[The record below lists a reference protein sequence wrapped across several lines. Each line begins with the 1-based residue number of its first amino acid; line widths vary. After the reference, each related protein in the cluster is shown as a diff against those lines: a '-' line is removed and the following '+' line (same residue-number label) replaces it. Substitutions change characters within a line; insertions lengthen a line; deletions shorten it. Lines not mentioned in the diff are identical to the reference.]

1 MTNLGTRTE
10 PALRRAAPALLGYAA
25 VRALGLLTLALW
37 SGARDKS
44 AYTLLTARWDA
55 LWYTRVAELGYGYEV
70 RLPNGDV
77 HSNLAFFPLLPW
89 LERLLSAVAPLSYA
103 DAGFAVALLA
113 SLAAAWGVFA
123 VTDLVYGRRAGVCA
137 VLLWA
142 VLPVGIV
149 QSMAYSES
157 LFTALAAW
165 SLYAVLTGR
174 WVTAGLLASLA
185 GLTRPV
191 GLAVVAAVWVAGI
204 AAHLGDRRNRTRAQ
218 GASGITAPALRGPA
232 STPRRGAAEHTRHF
246 TGHLKLDE
254 GSAPNVAETDPAA
267 PGTGP
272 RGNSPSASG
281 ADTPRTDPATP
292 GASSSL
298 DTPGPPERTPVLQ
311 APGNPADSSF
321 ERGRSAAGASGAP
334 DAEYAPTDRTPSSTT
349 ERIADADSA
358 PDPTHAP
365 AVGPPHTPDPGPSP
379 SASGSD
385 PAVPSGAG
393 SSPAPGSAHTP
404 RPGPAT
410 APADHPAP
418 RRALGMALAPLGA
431 AAYVL
436 WVGHRTGKG
445 PLGYLDVQ
453 AGWRNGFDG
462 GYAFARFVADK
473 FTSFPSALAGTGLIV
488 GVGLVVW
495 LYVVCARQGQPLPL
509 LVYSGVV
516 TALALCASSYFGSK
530 PRLLMPAFPLLLP
543 LALALAR
550 SRTRRSAVIITLIAT
565 ASALYGAF
573 WLNGSGPP

>member
-1 MTNLGTRTE
+1 MTDLATRAT
-10 PALRRAAPALLGYAA
+10 PGATALRRAAPALLGYAA

-37 SGARDKS
+37 SAARDKS

-89 LERLLSAVAPLSYA
+89 LERLLARATPLSYA
-103 DAGFAVALLA
+103 DAGFAVSLVA
-113 SLAAAWGVFA
+113 SLAAAWGIFA
-123 VTDLVYGRRAGVCA
+123 VADHVYGRRAGVCA

-174 WVTAGLLASLA
+174 WVTAGVLAALA

-191 GLAVVAAVWVAGI
+191 GLAVVAALWAAAI
-204 AAHLGDRRNRTRAQ
+204 AAHLRDR
-218 GASGITAPALRGPA
+218 
-232 STPRRGAAEHTRHF
+232 
-246 TGHLKLDE
+246 
-254 GSAPNVAETDPAA
+254 
-267 PGTGP
+267 
-272 RGNSPSASG
+272 
-281 ADTPRTDPATP
+281 
-292 GASSSL
+292 
-298 DTPGPPERTPVLQ
+298 Q
-311 APGNPADSSF
+311 AP
-321 ERGRSAAGASGAP
+321 
-334 DAEYAPTDRTPSSTT
+334 
-349 ERIADADSA
+349 
-358 PDPTHAP
+358 H
-365 AVGPPHTPDPGPSP
+365 
-379 SASGSD
+379 
-385 PAVPSGAG
+385 
-393 SSPAPGSAHTP
+393 
-404 RPGPAT
+404 AT
-410 APADHPAP
+410 A

-436 WVGHRTGKG
+436 WVGHHTGKG

-462 GYAFARFVADK
+462 GQAFARFVADK
-473 FTSFPSALAGTGLIV
+473 FTSFPSALAGVGLII

-495 LYVVCARQGQPLPL
+495 LYVVCVRQGQPLPL
-509 LVYSGVV
+509 LVYAGVV
-516 TALALCASSYFGSK
+516 TVLALCASSYFGSK
-530 PRLLMPAFPLLLP
+530 PRLLLPAFPLLLP

-550 SRTRRSAVIITLIAT
+550 LRRSRSAAVLGAIAV

>member
-1 MTNLGTRTE
+1 MPRRTCLSGARSIIGPVTDLATRTE

-25 VRALGLLTLALW
+25 VRALGLIALALW
-37 SGARDKS
+37 STARDKS

-89 LERLLSAVAPLSYA
+89 LERLLAALTPLSYA
-103 DAGFAVALLA
+103 DAGFAVSLLA

-123 VTDLVYGRRAGVCA
+123 VTDHVYGRRAGVCA

-174 WVTAGLLASLA
+174 WVTAGVLASLA

-191 GLAVVAAVWVAGI
+191 GIAVVAAVWAAGI
-204 AAHLGDRRNRTRAQ
+204 AAFVRNR
-218 GASGITAPALRGPA
+218 
-232 STPRRGAAEHTRHF
+232 
-246 TGHLKLDE
+246 
-254 GSAPNVAETDPAA
+254 
-267 PGTGP
+267 
-272 RGNSPSASG
+272 
-281 ADTPRTDPATP
+281 AD
-292 GASSSL
+292 
-298 DTPGPPERTPVLQ
+298 
-311 APGNPADSSF
+311 
-321 ERGRSAAGASGAP
+321 AAGDTSVL
-334 DAEYAPTDRTPSSTT
+334 SL
-349 ERIADADSA
+349 
-358 PDPTHAP
+358 
-365 AVGPPHTPDPGPSP
+365 
-379 SASGSD
+379 
-385 PAVPSGAG
+385 
-393 SSPAPGSAHTP
+393 
-404 RPGPAT
+404 
-410 APADHPAP
+410 
-418 RRALGMALAPLGA
+418 RRALGLALAPVGTA
-431 AAYVL
+431 VYVL

-445 PLGYLDVQ
+445 PFGYLDVQ

-473 FTSFPSALAGTGLIV
+473 FTSFPSALAGAGLIV

-495 LYVVCARQGQPLPL
+495 LYVSCVRQGQPLPL
-509 LVYSGVV
+509 LVYAGIV

-530 PRLLMPAFPLLLP
+530 PRLLMPGFPLLLP
-543 LALALAR
+543 LALALSR
-550 SRTRRSAVIITLIAT
+550 LRTRRSAAVVTAIAG